1 MAIQPMG
8 PSQFQLL
15 DPLSALLY
23 MLLIGEKG
31 YEKSL
36 LQRLVSIR
44 SLSQWQTEL
53 YYFYKRLHTSQCN
66 INFYCIC
73 MVV

>member
-31 YEKSL
+31 YEKSFAATTCL
-36 LQRLVSIR
+36 MVEHSIP
-44 SLSQWQTEL
+44 LP
-53 YYFYKRLHTSQCN
+53 
-66 INFYCIC
+66 
-73 MVV
+73 VAD